1 MTDALSLK
9 ENANN
14 VYKNNVN
21 KQGTLEES
29 GSAGQEERKKIVSH
43 SKETISVKGPLTFQL
58 RNMVMYIACTT

>member
-21 KQGTLEES
+21 KRGTLEES
-29 GSAGQEERKKIVSH
+29 GSAERGEGGVKKKKDTSH
-43 SKETISVKGPLTFQL
+43 AAKRPLLSKD
-58 RNMVMYIACTT
+58 R

>member
-21 KQGTLEES
+21 KRGTLEES
-29 GSAGQEERKKIVSH
+29 GSAER
-43 SKETISVKGPLTFQL
+43 GGWGWGG
-58 RNMVMYIACTT
+58 